1 LSEADVAIRVAD
13 LRHRHPGAAAALELG
28 SFDVP
33 AGAAW
38 ACIGP
43 SGCGKTTLLHLLA
56 GILEVQTGRVEAL
69 GADLSPGSRLARS
82 EAARRSWRLRHV
94 GLVFQELELLEHLT
108 LEENVLLPWLA
119 GGLGPV
125 DAALRDRARAL
136 LADVGLS
143 AHLGRRPAR
152 LSQGER
158 QRGAVCRALAT
169 RPPLLLADEPTGNL
183 DPTSA
188 AHVVDLLLDAARQGG
203 ATLLVV
209 THDRTRLDRFDH
221 VLDLGAIQGAE
232 AAR

>member
-1 LSEADVAIRVAD
+1 MSASDLALRATE

-28 SFDVP
+28 SFEIHQ
-33 AGAAW
+33 GAAW

-56 GILEVQTGRVEAL
+56 GILEVQEGRVEAL
-69 GADLSPGSRLARS
+69 GADLSPGSPLARS
-82 EAARRSWRLRHV
+82 EAARRAWRLRNI

-119 GGLGPV
+119 GGLGRI
-125 DAALRDRARAL
+125 DATVRERARAL
-136 LADVGLS
+136 LADVGLA

-169 RPPLLLADEPTGNL
+169 DAPLLLADEPTGNL
-183 DPTSA
+183 DPASA
-188 AHVVDLLLDAARQGG
+188 GHVVDLLLEASRRGG

-221 VLDLGAIQGAE
+221 VLDLSTVQGAGSV
-232 AAR
+232 R